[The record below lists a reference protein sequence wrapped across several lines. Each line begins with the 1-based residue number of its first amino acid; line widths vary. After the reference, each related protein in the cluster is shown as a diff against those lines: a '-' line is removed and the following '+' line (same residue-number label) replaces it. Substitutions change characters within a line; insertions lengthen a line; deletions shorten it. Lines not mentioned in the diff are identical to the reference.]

1 MRVPLPAAIT
11 TTFNAMRLSLIKAA
25 IIGVL
30 LGLLGGCSALRLAY
44 NNGPFAAW
52 WWVDGYLDVPGEQA
66 PRYKAAIDDWF
77 AWNRDAVLPDLARL
91 MATASND
98 VLAPTT
104 AGQVCRWQQQWRD
117 AIDPALQRAVM
128 QGAEL
133 VSGLGEAQW
142 RHLEGRFAKKNAEMR
157 QEFLQPDPAR
167 RLAASIERVV
177 DRAEMVYGRLD
188 EPQRR
193 VIAAGVAAS
202 PFDAQAWMA
211 ERERRQRETL
221 QTLRRLEAERADRDR
236 TVAALRMLAE
246 RVERSADPAYRSYQ
260 QQLVE
265 YNCAFAAQLHNA
277 TTPAQRQAARE
288 RLQGWADDLRA
299 LSAPQ

>member
-30 LGLLGGCSALRLAY
+30 LALLAGCSTLRLAY
-44 NNGPFAAW
+44 NNGPFATW
-52 WWVDGYLDVPGEQA
+52 WWLDGYLDVPSEQA
-66 PRYKAAIDDWF
+66 PRVKAAIEDWF
-77 AWNRDAVLPDLARL
+77 AWNRGAQLPDIAALL
-91 MATASND
+91 TTASND
-98 VLAPTT
+98 VLLPTT
-104 AGQVCRWQQQWRD
+104 PGQVCLWQQQWRD
-117 AIDPALQRAVM
+117 RLDPALQRALQ

-133 VSGLGEAQW
+133 LPGLGEEQW
-142 RHLEGRFAKKNAEMR
+142 RHLEGRFTKKNAEMR
-157 QEFLQPDPAR
+157 QDFLQPDPAE
-167 RLAASIERVV
+167 RLKASIQRVV
-177 DRAEMVYGRLD
+177 DRAEMLYGRLD

-202 PFDAQAWMA
+202 PFDPQAWMS

-236 TVAALRMLAE
+236 RLAALRLLAD

-260 QQLVE
+260 AHLRD
-265 YNCAFAAQLHNA
+265 YNCAFVAQLHNA
-277 TTPAQRQAARE
+277 TTAVQRQAARE
-288 RLQGWADDLRA
+288 RLQGWAQDLRA